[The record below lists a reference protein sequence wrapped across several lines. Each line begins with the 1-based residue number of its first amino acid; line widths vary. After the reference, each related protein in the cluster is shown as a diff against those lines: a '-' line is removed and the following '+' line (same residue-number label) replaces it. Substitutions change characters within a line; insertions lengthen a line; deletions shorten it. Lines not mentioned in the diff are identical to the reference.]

1 MLYKGGS
8 KMSNYVNDSL
18 KEQENLSQFK
28 GVFILGEQRDG
39 KIQAVTFELLTW
51 GRGIAD
57 ELGCDLGC
65 VLLGDEIENMNEVIE
80 RGADK
85 VFFIQD
91 PIFKNFL
98 PQPYSNAITRLV
110 HEEKPEIIIAGATTT
125 GRTVMPLVAAKANTG
140 LTADCTELTIDHETK
155 LLLQTRPAIGGNIM
169 ATIKTPN
176 TRPQMATV
184 RPRSAKQSEIDISR
198 TGEIIVKNYSGSTI
212 MTVEKFLEFIID
224 TTQAVSIE
232 EADVII
238 AGGKGM
244 KNGVGFKL
252 VEELAELMG
261 AAVGATRDAV
271 ELGWCT
277 YPHQIGLSGKT
288 VSPKLIL
295 ALGIAGKIQFLAG
308 MQTSDVIVAINKD
321 PEAQIFKVADFGIV
335 GDVFEVVPMLI
346 DAVKKMKA
354 IA

>member
-1 MLYKGGS
+1 M
-8 KMSNYVNDSL
+8 YVNCSIAEA
-18 KEQENLSQFK
+18 KNLSDFK

-57 ELGCDLGC
+57 DLGCELGC
-65 VLLGDEIENMNEVIE
+65 VLLGDEIENMEEVIL

-98 PQPYSNAITRLV
+98 TQPYSNAITRLV
-110 HEEKPEIIIAGATTT
+110 NEEKPEVIIAGATTT
-125 GRTVMPLVAAKANTG
+125 GRTVMPLVAAKSSTG
-140 LTADCTELTIDHETK
+140 LTADCTELTIDPETK

-169 ATIKTPN
+169 ATIKTPD

-184 RPRSAKQSEIDISR
+184 RPRSAKQSPIDTSR
-198 TGEIIVKNYSGSTI
+198 TGQIIVKNYAGATT
-212 MTVEKFLEFIID
+212 MTVEKFLEFMID

-232 EADVII
+232 EADVIV

-244 KNGVGFKL
+244 KNAAGFKL
-252 VEELAELMG
+252 VEELAEVMG

-271 ELGWCT
+271 ELGWAT
-277 YPHQIGLSGKT
+277 YPHQIGLSGRT
-288 VSPKLIL
+288 VSPKLII
-295 ALGIAGKIQFLAG
+295 AMGIAGKIQFLAG

-346 DAVKKMKA
+346 ETVKKMKA
-354 IA
+354 KA

>member
-1 MLYKGGS
+1 M
-8 KMSNYVNDSL
+8 MSSYVNCSIAEA
-18 KEQENLSQFK
+18 KNLSDFK

-51 GRGIAD
+51 GRGIAND
-57 ELGCDLGC
+57 LGCELGCI
-65 VLLGDEIENMNEVIE
+65 LLGDEIENMEEVIL

-110 HEEKPEIIIAGATTT
+110 KEEKPEVIIAGATTT
-125 GRTVMPLVAAKANTG
+125 GRTVMPLVTAKTHTG
-140 LTADCTELTIDHETK
+140 LTADCTELTIDPETK
-155 LLLQTRPAIGGNIM
+155 LLWQTRPAIGGNIM
-169 ATIKTPN
+169 ATIKTPD

-184 RPRSAKQSEIDISR
+184 RPRSAKQSPIDTSR
-198 TGEIIVKNYSGSTI
+198 TGEIIVKKYAGPTLL
-212 MTVEKFLEFIID
+212 TVEKFLEFIVD

-244 KNGVGFKL
+244 KNAAGFKL
-252 VEELAELMG
+252 IEELAELMG

-271 ELGWCT
+271 ELGWST

-288 VSPKLIL
+288 VSPKLMI
-295 ALGIAGKIQFLAG
+295 AAGIAGKIQFLAG

-346 DAVKKMKA
+346 ETVKKMKA
-354 IA
+354 KA

>member
-1 MLYKGGS
+1 
-8 KMSNYVNDSL
+8 MSMYVNCSIAEA
-18 KEQENLSQFK
+18 KNLSDFK

-57 ELGCDLGC
+57 DLGCELGC
-65 VLLGDEIENMNEVIE
+65 VLLGDEIENLEEVIL

-98 PQPYSNAITRLV
+98 TQPYSNAITRLV
-110 HEEKPEIIIAGATTT
+110 NEEKPEIIIAGATTT
-125 GRTVMPLVAAKANTG
+125 GRTVMPLVAAKTSTG
-140 LTADCTELTIDHETK
+140 LTADCTELTIDPETK

-169 ATIKTPN
+169 ATIKTPD

-184 RPRSAKQSEIDISR
+184 RPRSAKQSPVDSSR
-198 TGEIIVKNYSGSTI
+198 TGQIIVKNYTGATT
-212 MTVEKFLEFIID
+212 MTVEKFLEFIKD

-244 KNGVGFKL
+244 KNAAGFKM
-252 VEELAELMG
+252 VEELAEVMG

-271 ELGWCT
+271 ELGWST

-288 VSPKLIL
+288 VSPKLII
-295 ALGIAGKIQFLAG
+295 AMGIAGKIQFLAG

-346 DAVKKMKA
+346 ETVKKMKA
-354 IA
+354 KA

>member
-1 MLYKGGS
+1 M
-8 KMSNYVNDSL
+8 MSTYVNCSIAEAKNIAD
-18 KEQENLSQFK
+18 FK

-57 ELGCDLGC
+57 ELGCELGC
-65 VLLGDEIENMNEVIE
+65 VLLGDEIENMQEVIL

-91 PIFKNFL
+91 PVFKNFL

-110 HEEKPEIIIAGATTT
+110 SEEKPEIIIAGATTT
-125 GRTVMPLVAAKANTG
+125 GRTVMPLVTAKTHTG
-140 LTADCTELTIDHETK
+140 LTADCTELTIDPETK

-184 RPRSAKQSEIDISR
+184 RPRSAKQAEIDTSR
-198 TGEIIVKNYSGSTI
+198 TGEIIVKKYAGTTI

-244 KNGVGFKL
+244 KNIAGFNL

-271 ELGWCT
+271 ELGWST

-288 VSPKLIL
+288 VSPKLII
-295 ALGIAGKIQFLAG
+295 AMGISGKIQFLAG

-335 GDVFEVVPMLI
+335 GDVFEIVPMLI
-346 DAVKKMKA
+346 EAVKKMKA

>member
-1 MLYKGGS
+1 M
-8 KMSNYVNDSL
+8 MSSYVNCSIAEA
-18 KEQENLSQFK
+18 KNLADFK

-51 GRGIAD
+51 GRGIAND
-57 ELGCDLGC
+57 LGCELGCI
-65 VLLGDEIENMNEVIE
+65 LLGDEIENMEEVIL

-110 HEEKPEIIIAGATTT
+110 KEEKPEVIIAGATTT
-125 GRTVMPLVAAKANTG
+125 GRTVMPLVTAKTHTG
-140 LTADCTELTIDHETK
+140 LTADCTELTIDPETK
-155 LLLQTRPAIGGNIM
+155 LLWQTRPAIGGNIM
-169 ATIKTPN
+169 ATIKTPE

-184 RPRSAKQSEIDISR
+184 RPRSAKQSPIDTSR
-198 TGEIIVKNYSGSTI
+198 TGEIIVKKYAGPTLL
-212 MTVEKFLEFIID
+212 TAEKFLEFIVD

-232 EADVII
+232 EADVIV

-244 KNGVGFKL
+244 KNAAGFKL
-252 VEELAELMG
+252 IEELAELMG

-271 ELGWCT
+271 ELGWST

-288 VSPKLIL
+288 VSPKLMI
-295 ALGIAGKIQFLAG
+295 AAGIAGKIQFLAG

-335 GDVFEVVPMLI
+335 GDVFEVMPMLI
-346 DAVKKMKA
+346 ETVKKMKA
-354 IA
+354 KA

>member
-1 MLYKGGS
+1 M
-8 KMSNYVNDSL
+8 YVNCSIGEA
-18 KEQENLSQFK
+18 KKLSEFK

-57 ELGCDLGC
+57 ELGCELAC
-65 VLLGDEIENMNEVIE
+65 VLLGDEIENLEEVIL

-98 PQPYSNAITRLV
+98 TQPYSNAITRLV
-110 HEEKPEIIIAGATTT
+110 NEEKPEVIIAGATTT
-125 GRTVMPLVAAKANTG
+125 GRTVMPLVAAKTNTG
-140 LTADCTELTIDHETK
+140 LTADCTELTIDPDTK

-169 ATIKTPN
+169 ATIKTPD

-184 RPRSAKQSEIDISR
+184 RPRSAKQSPVDASR
-198 TGEIIVKNYSGSTI
+198 TGQIIVKKYAGATT
-212 MTVEKFLEFIID
+212 MTVEKFLEFMID

-244 KNGVGFKL
+244 KNALGFKL
-252 VEELAELMG
+252 VEELADLIG

-271 ELGWCT
+271 ELGWST

-288 VSPKLIL
+288 VSPKLII
-295 ALGIAGKIQFLAG
+295 AMGIAGKIQFLAG
-308 MQTSDVIVAINKD
+308 MQTSDMIVAINKD

-346 DAVKKMKA
+346 ESVKKMKA
-354 IA
+354 KAS

>member
-1 MLYKGGS
+1 M
-8 KMSNYVNDSL
+8 YVNCSIAEA
-18 KEQENLSQFK
+18 KNLSDFK

-57 ELGCDLGC
+57 DLGCELAC
-65 VLLGDEIENMNEVIE
+65 VLLGDEIENMDEVIL

-98 PQPYSNAITRLV
+98 TQPYSNAITRLV
-110 HEEKPEIIIAGATTT
+110 NEEKPEVIIAGATTT
-125 GRTVMPLVAAKANTG
+125 GRTVMPLVAAKTNTG
-140 LTADCTELTIDHETK
+140 LTADCTELTVDPDTK

-169 ATIKTPN
+169 ATIKTPD

-184 RPRSAKQSEIDISR
+184 RPRSAKQSPVDTSR
-198 TGEIIVKNYSGSTI
+198 TGQIIVKNYAGATT

-232 EADVII
+232 EADIII

-244 KNGVGFKL
+244 KNAAGFKL
-252 VEELAELMG
+252 IEELAELMG

-271 ELGWCT
+271 ELGWST
-277 YPHQIGLSGKT
+277 YPHQVGLSGKT
-288 VSPKLIL
+288 VSPKLII
-295 ALGIAGKIQFLAG
+295 AAGIAGKIQFLAG

-335 GDVFEVVPMLI
+335 GDVFEVMPMLI
-346 DAVKKMKA
+346 ETVKKIKA
-354 IA
+354 SA

>member
-1 MLYKGGS
+1 M
-8 KMSNYVNDSL
+8 YVNCSIAEA
-18 KEQENLSQFK
+18 KNLSEFK

-57 ELGCDLGC
+57 DLGCELAC
-65 VLLGDEIENMNEVIE
+65 VLLGDEIENMDEVIL

-98 PQPYSNAITRLV
+98 TQPYSNAITRLV
-110 HEEKPEIIIAGATTT
+110 NEEKPEVIIAGATTT
-125 GRTVMPLVAAKANTG
+125 GRTVMPLVAAKTNTG
-140 LTADCTELTIDHETK
+140 LTADCTELTVDPDTK

-169 ATIKTPN
+169 ATIKTPD

-184 RPRSAKQSEIDISR
+184 RPRSAKQSPVDTSR
-198 TGEIIVKNYSGSTI
+198 TGQIIVKNYAGATT

-232 EADVII
+232 EADIII

-244 KNGVGFKL
+244 KNAAGFKL
-252 VEELAELMG
+252 IEELAELMG

-271 ELGWCT
+271 ELGWST
-277 YPHQIGLSGKT
+277 YPHQVGLSGKT
-288 VSPKLIL
+288 VSPKLII
-295 ALGIAGKIQFLAG
+295 AAGIAGKIQFLAG

-335 GDVFEVVPMLI
+335 GDVFEVMPMLI
-346 DAVKKMKA
+346 ETVKKIKA
-354 IA
+354 SA

>member
-1 MLYKGGS
+1 M
-8 KMSNYVNDSL
+8 MSSYVNCSI
-18 KEQENLSQFK
+18 EQAQNIADFK

-39 KIQAVTFELLTW
+39 KIGAITFELLTW

-57 ELGCDLGC
+57 ELGCELGC
-65 VLLGDEIENMNEVIE
+65 VLLGDEIENMQEVIQ

-98 PQPYSNAITRLV
+98 TQPYSNAITRLV
-110 HEEKPEIIIAGATTT
+110 NEEKPEIIIAGATTT
-125 GRTVMPLVAAKANTG
+125 GRTVMPLVTAKCHTG
-140 LTADCTELTIDHETK
+140 LTADCTELTIDPETK

-169 ATIKTPN
+169 ATIKTPG

-184 RPRSAKQSEIDISR
+184 RPRSAKQADIDTNR
-198 TGEIIVKNYSGSTI
+198 TGEIIVKKYEGSTI
-212 MTVEKFLEFIID
+212 MTVEKFLEFIKD

-244 KNGVGFKL
+244 KNAAGFKMI
-252 VEELAELMG
+252 EELAELMG

-271 ELGWCT
+271 ELGWST

-288 VSPKLIL
+288 VSPKLIIS
-295 ALGIAGKIQFLAG
+295 AGISGKIQYLAG
-308 MQTSDVIVAINKD
+308 MQTADVIVAINKD

-346 DAVKKMKA
+346 ETVKKMKA
-354 IA
+354 KA

>member
-1 MLYKGGS
+1 M
-8 KMSNYVNDSL
+8 YVNCSIAEA
-18 KEQENLSQFK
+18 KNLSEFK

-57 ELGCDLGC
+57 DLGCELAC
-65 VLLGDEIENMNEVIE
+65 VLLGDEIENLDEVIL

-98 PQPYSNAITRLV
+98 TQPYSNAITRLV
-110 HEEKPEIIIAGATTT
+110 NEEKPEVIIAGATTT
-125 GRTVMPLVAAKANTG
+125 GRTVMPLVAAKTNTG
-140 LTADCTELTIDHETK
+140 LTADCTELTIDPDTK

-169 ATIKTPN
+169 ATIKTPD

-184 RPRSAKQSEIDISR
+184 RPRSAKQAPVDTSR
-198 TGEIIVKNYSGSTI
+198 TGQIIVKNYAGATT

-232 EADVII
+232 EADIII

-244 KNGVGFKL
+244 KNAAGFKL
-252 VEELAELMG
+252 IEELAELMG

-271 ELGWCT
+271 ELGWST
-277 YPHQIGLSGKT
+277 YPHQVGLSGKT
-288 VSPKLIL
+288 VSPKLII
-295 ALGIAGKIQFLAG
+295 AAGIAGKIQFLAG

-346 DAVKKMKA
+346 ETVKKIKA
-354 IA
+354 SA

>member
-1 MLYKGGS
+1 
-8 KMSNYVNDSL
+8 MSMYVNCSIAEA
-18 KEQENLSQFK
+18 KNLSDFK

-57 ELGCDLGC
+57 DLGCELGC
-65 VLLGDEIENMNEVIE
+65 VLLGDEIENLEEVIL

-98 PQPYSNAITRLV
+98 TQPYSNAITRLV
-110 HEEKPEIIIAGATTT
+110 NEEKPEIIIAGATTT
-125 GRTVMPLVAAKANTG
+125 GRTVMPLVAAKSSTG
-140 LTADCTELTIDHETK
+140 LTADCTELTIDPETK

-169 ATIKTPN
+169 ATIKTPD

-184 RPRSAKQSEIDISR
+184 RPRSAKQSPVDSSR
-198 TGEIIVKNYSGSTI
+198 TGQIIVKNYTGATT
-212 MTVEKFLEFIID
+212 MTVEKFLEFIKD

-244 KNGVGFKL
+244 KNAAGFKM
-252 VEELAELMG
+252 VEELAEVMG

-271 ELGWCT
+271 ELGWST

-288 VSPKLIL
+288 VSPKLII
-295 ALGIAGKIQFLAG
+295 AMGIAGKIQFLAG

-346 DAVKKMKA
+346 ETVKKMKA
-354 IA
+354 KA

>member
-1 MLYKGGS
+1 M
-8 KMSNYVNDSL
+8 YVNCSIAEA
-18 KEQENLSQFK
+18 KNLADFK

-57 ELGCDLGC
+57 ELGCELSC
-65 VLLGDEIENMNEVIE
+65 VLLGDEIENLDEVIL

-98 PQPYSNAITRLV
+98 TQPYSNAITRLV
-110 HEEKPEIIIAGATTT
+110 NEEKPEVIIAGATTT
-125 GRTVMPLVAAKANTG
+125 GRTVMPLVAAKTSTG
-140 LTADCTELTIDHETK
+140 LTADCTELTIDPETK

-169 ATIKTPN
+169 ATIKTPD

-184 RPRSAKQSEIDISR
+184 RPRSAKQSPVDTSR
-198 TGEIIVKNYSGSTI
+198 TGQIIVKNYSGATT

-232 EADVII
+232 EADVIV

-244 KNGVGFKL
+244 KNAAGFKL
-252 VEELAELMG
+252 IEELADLMG

-271 ELGWCT
+271 ELGWST

-288 VSPKLIL
+288 VSPKLII
-295 ALGIAGKIQFLAG
+295 AAGIAGKIQFLAG

-346 DAVKKMKA
+346 ETVKKMKA
-354 IA
+354 KA

>member
-1 MLYKGGS
+1 M
-8 KMSNYVNDSL
+8 MSSYVNCSIAEA
-18 KEQENLSQFK
+18 KNLADFK

-51 GRGIAD
+51 GRGIAND
-57 ELGCDLGC
+57 LGCELGCI
-65 VLLGDEIENMNEVIE
+65 LLGDEIENMEEVIL

-110 HEEKPEIIIAGATTT
+110 KEEKPEVIIAGATTT
-125 GRTVMPLVAAKANTG
+125 GRTVMPLVTAKTHTG
-140 LTADCTELTIDHETK
+140 LTADCTELTIDPETK
-155 LLLQTRPAIGGNIM
+155 LLWQTRPAIGGNIM
-169 ATIKTPN
+169 ATIKTPE

-184 RPRSAKQSEIDISR
+184 RPRSAKQSPIDTTR
-198 TGEIIVKNYSGSTI
+198 TGEIIVKKYAGPTLL
-212 MTVEKFLEFIID
+212 TAEKFLEFIVD

-232 EADVII
+232 EADVIV

-244 KNGVGFKL
+244 KNAAGFKL
-252 VEELAELMG
+252 IEELAELMG

-271 ELGWCT
+271 ELGWST

-288 VSPKLIL
+288 VSPKLMI
-295 ALGIAGKIQFLAG
+295 AAGIAGKIQFLAG

-346 DAVKKMKA
+346 ETVKKMKA
-354 IA
+354 KA